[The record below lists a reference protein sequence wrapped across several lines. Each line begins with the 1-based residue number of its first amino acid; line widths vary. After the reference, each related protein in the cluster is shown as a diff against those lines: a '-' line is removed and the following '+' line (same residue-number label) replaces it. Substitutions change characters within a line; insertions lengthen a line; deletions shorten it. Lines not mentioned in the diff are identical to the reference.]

1 MQSGGGLSFPRRL
14 SKSSR
19 ALPRI
24 AQELGRSDRSAARGL
39 RNRGCKLRR
48 LAPFVGQS
56 PQSAAAGSAGAQTA
70 ARINSGLDRTL
81 SFRLARAKWPRN
93 LTGRIFRAHVA
104 ELADAYGSG
113 PYGATRGG
121 SRPLVSIAEVDRAVP
136 CSMLIRRRSRN
147 CLPSPA
153 ERPIHLSARRS
164 ALHFAAGASTR
175 RDSCS

>member
-1 MQSGGGLSFPRRL
+1 MQSGSGLSLPRRL

-24 AQELGRSDRSAARGL
+24 AQELGRSNRSAARGL
-39 RNRGCKLRR
+39 RNRGCKLRG

-93 LTGRIFRAHVA
+93 LIGRIFRAHVA

-121 SRPLVSIAEVDRAVP
+121 SSPLVSISSVT
-136 CSMLIRRRSRN
+136 
-147 CLPSPA
+147 CLCPFTEYLS
-153 ERPIHLSARRS
+153 HLTGRCNQA
-164 ALHFAAGASTR
+164 
-175 RDSCS
+175 